1 MKRIFLVTIFLIGGL
16 LTVLGSGVLT
26 YEVLKPASKP
36 LPKDVKTLLF
46 VYRNISFGADSITRF
61 YQYNDETFLDTAD
74 YKKQIAGAAYE
85 GFRSI
90 ISKHYPLDTIPLLIL
105 PSAEGNAERSITPM
119 DWGQV
124 DAICEKNKSDILV
137 SLDDVTIFNNYITW
151 YDGLEYN
158 GIADIS
164 AFHSWTI
171 YDPLSRKYL
180 LEEAKLDSLQVHKTS
195 YGLERLL
202 SQELPHREEI
212 MKIVAFSLGEKLA
225 KKLVPQW
232 ETVYRE
238 YYSSGNRAMRTAANK
253 VKTKKWEE
261 ALAIWEAMPEDVGQ
275 KHKARA
281 AFNRA
286 IVFER
291 IGKLDDALVAIQQS
305 INIYKATG
313 RYETEL
319 ELAETLKMVLEKRQK
334 EITILRHQQAQ
345 I

>member
-1 MKRIFLVTIFLIGGL
+1 MKRIFLVTILLIGGL
-16 LTVLGSGVLT
+16 FTAFGSGVLT
-26 YEVLKPASKP
+26 YEVLKPASNP

-46 VYRNISFGADSITRF
+46 VYRNISFGADSITHF

-74 YKKQIAGAAYE
+74 YKKQIVNAAYE
-85 GFRSI
+85 GFRSVM
-90 ISKHYPLDTIPLLIL
+90 SKHYTLDTIPLLIL
-105 PSAEGNAERSITPM
+105 PSSEGNVDRSIAPM

-124 DAICEKNKSDILV
+124 DVICEKNKSDILV

-151 YDGLEYN
+151 YDGLEHN
-158 GIADIS
+158 GLADIS

-180 LEEAKLDSLQVHKTS
+180 LEETKLDSLQVHKTS

-238 YYSSGNRAMRTAANK
+238 YYNSGNRAMRAAADK
-253 VKTKKWEE
+253 VQAKKWEE

-291 IGKLDDALVAIQQS
+291 IGRLKDALVAVQQS

-313 RYETEL
+313 RYEKEL
-319 ELAETLKMVLEKRQK
+319 ELSEMLKEVLEKRQQ
-334 EITILRHQQAQ
+334 EITVLTQQEAQ